1 MEGRNMSTA
10 DLSSIKSQKI
20 VDARGTSCPGPL
32 LETKKAITGVPIGG
46 ILETLSSDE
55 GTRQDIPAWAK
66 KMGHEYL
73 GVISE
78 PGYDRIF
85 VKRLK

>member
-1 MEGRNMSTA
+1 MSVL
-10 DLSSIKSQKI
+10 DLKTIKANKV

-32 LETKKAITGVPIGG
+32 MDTKIAISTIPVGG
-46 ILETLSSDE
+46 ILETMSSDE
-55 GTRQDIPAWAK
+55 GTKKDIPVWAK
-66 KMGHEYL
+66 ATGQEFL

-85 VKRLK
+85 VKRAK

>member
-1 MEGRNMSTA
+1 MSSVNLAEVKA
-10 DLSSIKSQKI
+10 DKV

-32 LETKKAITGVPIGG
+32 LDTKIAISTVPVGGVIETM
-46 ILETLSSDE
+46 SSDE
-55 GTRQDIPAWAK
+55 GSKADIPVWARAT
-66 KMGHEYL
+66 GQQFL

-85 VKRLK
+85 VRRLK

>member
-1 MEGRNMSTA
+1 MSSTNLSTVKA
-10 DLSSIKSQKI
+10 DKV

-32 LETKKAITGVPIGG
+32 LDTKIAMAAVPIGG
-46 ILETLSSDE
+46 IVETMSSDE
-55 GTRQDIPAWAK
+55 GSKADIPIWAK
-66 KMGHEYL
+66 ATGQEFL
-73 GVISE
+73 GVVNE

>member
-1 MEGRNMSTA
+1 MDAAELA
-10 DLSSIKSQKI
+10 VVKAEKV

-32 LETKKAITGVPIGG
+32 LETKKAIAQVSVGG

-55 GTRQDIPAWAK
+55 GTRQDIPAWAR

-73 GVISE
+73 GFIAE
-78 PGYDRIF
+78 PGYDRLF
-85 VKRLK
+85 VKRAK

>member
-1 MEGRNMSTA
+1 MSSLDLASMKA
-10 DLSSIKSQKI
+10 DKV

-32 LETKKAITGVPIGG
+32 LDTKIAITTVPVGG
-46 ILETLSSDE
+46 IVETMSSDE
-55 GTRQDIPAWAK
+55 GSKADIPVWAK
-66 KMGHEYL
+66 ATGQEYL

-85 VKRLK
+85 VKRRK

>member
-1 MEGRNMSTA
+1 MILA
-10 DLSSIKSQKI
+10 ALDLTTLHSDKI

-32 LETKKAITGVPIGG
+32 LETKKALVSVPVGG

-55 GTRQDIPAWAK
+55 GTKADIPAWAK
-66 KMGHEYL
+66 KVGQEYL
-73 GVISE
+73 GVVSE